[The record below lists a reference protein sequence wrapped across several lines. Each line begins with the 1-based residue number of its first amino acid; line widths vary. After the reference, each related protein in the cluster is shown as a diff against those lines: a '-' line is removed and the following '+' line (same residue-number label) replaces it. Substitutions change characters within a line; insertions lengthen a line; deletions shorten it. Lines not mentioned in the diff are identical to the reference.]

1 MRLFLPG
8 FYVLFNAGI
17 QTFIDFLI
25 EMRIASFNSLHNPSV
40 ERVVIFYPLAQF
52 PDFCCRSVSIEVLLD
67 EYFEIFLGR
76 MMMCKRAAEV
86 LEASFKL
93 TVNGSKVL

>member
-40 ERVVIFYPLAQF
+40 ERVVIFYPLAQ
-52 PDFCCRSVSIEVLLD
+52 
-67 EYFEIFLGR
+67 
-76 MMMCKRAAEV
+76 
-86 LEASFKL
+86 
-93 TVNGSKVL
+93 